1 MCSTDRVPG
10 AWYDLSA
17 RVSAARAVVSCM
29 LEALP
34 QGEAARPVMDN
45 VNHSANLAAAAIDLL
60 ELCERDVERLEREL
74 KTPPCL
80 TI

>member
-1 MCSTDRVPG
+1 
-10 AWYDLSA
+10 
-17 RVSAARAVVSCM
+17 M

-45 VNHSANLAAAAIDLL
+45 VNHSANLAAAVIDLL
-60 ELCERDVERLEREL
+60 ELCERDVERLEMEL

-80 TI
+80 TT